1 MDRETMR
8 RIDDFRR
15 NEAGPIENN
24 LIDELVNGELD
35 RTEFLKRG
43 AVFGL
48 SVGMMGTLLGLVGEA
63 GAATG
68 ATTQLARVQAGGTI
82 RVGLTAGGS
91 LEPYLLNDGGSLALA
106 GILGE
111 YLTFTDPKGKIVP
124 WLATSWKP
132 NADATVWTFQLR
144 KGVKFHNGKTMTSAD
159 VVASMKQYVGGE
171 GSNAGLIP
179 FFDGAGVSATGP
191 YTVVFRLKSPVG
203 VFLYLVSQ
211 TTYQAIIQPA
221 ALAATPGKLGCG
233 RNDRHRRLQ
242 AQEVRR
248 QEERRARS
256 PRRLLGWPPAA
267 RRRQGHVL
275 PGLGADGARTADR
288 ADRPRHAALAAGGAG
303 LQEQLEVQ
311 DLQPADGCAPA
322 ALHAYRPGSAQ
333 GPAGAPCGRARD
345 QSSAAALEGHARRGR
360 RSATTTRSG
369 RASRRAIRPS
379 SSAPRTLQLA
389 KKLAQ
394 GRRRPEPEVQ
404 HHDVGLL
411 RRRCGSRGLDSG
423 LRPGGR
429 HHHRP
434 RSHGR

>member
-8 RIDDFRR
+8 RIESFRR

-48 SVGMMGTLLGLVGEA
+48 SVGMMGSLLGLVGEA

-106 GILGE
+106 GIPGE
-111 YLTFTDPKGKIVP
+111 YLTFTDPEGQDRAVARHELEAERGRDRVDVP
-124 WLATSWKP
+124 AAQGRQVPQRQDDDLGGRRREHEA
-132 NADATVWTFQLR
+132 VR
-144 KGVKFHNGKTMTSAD
+144 R
-159 VVASMKQYVGGE
+159 GE
-171 GSNAGLIP
+171 GVERRPDAVLRRRGRLREGPLHGRLPAQVRDRRVPVPRQPDDVPGDHPAG
-179 FFDGAGVSATGP
+179 GAGGHAREV
-191 YTVVFRLKSPVG
+191 
-203 VFLYLVSQ
+203 
-211 TTYQAIIQPA
+211 
-221 ALAATPGKLGCG
+221 GCG
-233 RNDRHRRLQ
+233 RDDRHRRLQ

-248 QEERRARS
+248 QEERRARA

-275 PGLGADGARTADR
+275 PGLGADGARAAGR

-311 DLQPADGCAPA
+311 DLQPADGGAPA
-322 ALHAYRPGSAQ
+322 ALHAHRPGRAQ
-333 GPAGAPCGRARD
+333 GPARAPCGRARD
-345 QSSAAALEGHARRGR
+345 QPSAAALEGHARRRDGR
-360 RSATTTRSG
+360 QRQPVLEGLRVDRPVRQAAHAEP
-369 RASRRAIRPS
+369 RAREGACSRPRV
-379 SSAPRTLQLA
+379 PRT
-389 KKLAQ
+389 
-394 GRRRPEPEVQ
+394 
-404 HHDVGLL
+404 
-411 RRRCGSRGLDSG
+411 
-423 LRPGGR
+423 
-429 HHHRP
+429 
-434 RSHGR
+434 